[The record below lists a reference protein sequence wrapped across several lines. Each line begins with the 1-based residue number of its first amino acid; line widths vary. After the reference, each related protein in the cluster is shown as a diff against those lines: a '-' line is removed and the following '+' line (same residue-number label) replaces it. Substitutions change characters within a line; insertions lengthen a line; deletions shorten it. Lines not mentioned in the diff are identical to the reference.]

1 MKKIN
6 LLTSLNILSYYRSF
20 IQYKYLQK
28 TLNISFYYIVALSI
42 DGDSLAGPDFSNS
55 AGSTSRFFP
64 NGGGPINFSTSS
76 YVNVSFSSRA
86 SAS

>member
-1 MKKIN
+1 MLTFYHTIVFFLYSISIYKI
-6 LLTSLNILSYYRSF
+6 F
-20 IQYKYLQK
+20 
-28 TLNISFYYIVALSI
+28 NISFYYTVALSI
-42 DGDSLAGPDFSNS
+42 DGDSLIGPDFSNS

-76 YVNVSFSSRA
+76 YVNVSLSNRA